1 MLKITNKFLSKYLSC
16 KPYTLR
22 ELTKITETY
31 ELAGFEVE
39 YIS

>member
-1 MLKITNKFLSKYLSC
+1 MLKITNKKLSKYLSC

-22 ELTKITETY
+22 ELYKIEETY
-31 ELAGFEVE
+31 SAAGYEVE

>member
-22 ELTKITETY
+22 ELTQITEVY
-31 ELAGFEVE
+31 EAAGYEVE
-39 YIS
+39 YVS